1 MENKGN
7 KCMGEDIMKINYR
20 TVTTVLLSA
29 ALLISVLAL
38 TGIFDKG
45 DIVLNKTADIST
57 VDVYVV
63 GEVQVPGIY
72 RIRKGAILSD
82 LVEAAGGLRET
93 VDVRYINLA
102 YKIDDNMMIR
112 VLNSSIVKMEDEE
125 GIRILDEELSGL
137 MVNIN
142 DAGMNELMLIPGI
155 GEATANAII
164 SFREANGSFTKPED
178 IMKVTGIK
186 QAKYDLLKEYIC
198 VN

>member
-1 MENKGN
+1 MN
-7 KCMGEDIMKINYR
+7 INYR
-20 TVTTVLLSA
+20 TVISVLLSI
-29 ALLISVLAL
+29 ALLISILAL

-45 DIVLNKTADIST
+45 DIILKKTANTNT

-72 RIRKGAILSD
+72 RMQKGSILRD
-82 LVEAAGGLRET
+82 LVEAAGGLKDT

-102 YKIDDNMMIR
+102 YRIDDNMMIR
-112 VLNSSIVKMEDEE
+112 ILDSSVVKMEDEE

-142 DAGMNELMLIPGI
+142 TAGMNELISIPGI

-164 SFREANGSFTKPED
+164 SYREINGNFSKPED